1 MLGGCEYIPLH
12 LKPARL
18 TVSRKHSAVIERALT
33 LLRHNENKLS
43 TFKTDISRYRQGQL
57 TAPDLI
63 DQFWA
68 LFDAKAPELG
78 VLIRELAELFE
89 DEHKRREL
97 LKAWNDWKVINEDY
111 PPFAGASSSS
121 VAVTGSKNSSRVL
134 KVKSSTSHSARS
146 TTARQGAWGA
156 AASAPPPPP
165 PSATAP
171 VRSVNRR
178 GPGAHAPTPWVA
190 PSAAPTAGEGP
201 AKKSGTGDEF
211 PSLPMKTPPPPGW
224 GPIRKKDVYSAYNGA
239 PVPQAPV
246 WGASGSGGEWS
257 EEPSE
262 SEGPSGEQGGKKKGK
277 GKQLL
282 FHVGLQR

>member
-1 MLGGCEYIPLH
+1 MSIFPAP
-12 LKPARL
+12 KSARL
-18 TVSRKHSAVIERALT
+18 TFGRKHGAVIERAFT
-33 LLRHNENKLS
+33 LLRHNENKLG
-43 TFKTDISRYRQGQL
+43 TFKTDISRYRRGQL
-57 TAPDLI
+57 TASDLV

-68 LFDAKAPELG
+68 LFDAKASELG

-111 PPFAGASSSS
+111 PPFAGASSTP
-121 VAVTGSKNSSRVL
+121 AAPGNNNSSHVL

-156 AASAPPPPP
+156 AASAPPPP
-165 PSATAP
+165 STTAP
-171 VRSVNRR
+171 VRSANRK

-190 PSAAPTAGEGP
+190 PSAAPAAGEGP
-201 AKKSGTGDEF
+201 AKKSGAGDEF

-224 GPIRKKDVYSAYNGA
+224 GPIRKKDLYSAYNGA

-282 FHVGLQR
+282 LHVGLQR